1 MFHSAPVLSKS
12 SKIGLI
18 SVRTENSGA
27 FCDQGNETARSSKGR
42 EFFRAAK
49 RIFGLKTGL
58 CSTELVT
65 HHSNLVPSA
74 TARNPIK
81 FEQKAGKLTPMPH

>member
-1 MFHSAPVLSKS
+1 MLHRAPVLSKGI
-12 SKIGLI
+12 KIGII

-27 FCDQGNETARSSKGR
+27 SCDQSDETARSSKGR
-42 EFFRAAK
+42 EFFRATK

-74 TARNPIK
+74 TVGNPVK
-81 FEQKAGKLTPMPH
+81 FEQKAGKLTLMLH